1 VSVESEALQL
11 ASDLADL
18 SAGERYLAFAS
29 AILPS
34 EVVELARRILDAADT
49 DDTFEDGVGALFPGL
64 LGSECFEP
72 LGFRLV
78 RELGRGGMGVVYL
91 AEDTTLKRFVALKT
105 IGVTAA
111 FDARAEAKLLREAQA
126 AARLDCPTIVPV
138 HCAGTVA
145 EVAYIVSAFIDG
157 ESLSERL
164 QRMRG
169 DDASRSLPVTSPAW
183 ILAATRIVRDIA
195 VGLEYAHRQGV
206 LHRDV
211 KPANI
216 LLDEHD
222 KAYLTD
228 FGIASLVG
236 EPDLTQADA
245 RAGTPAYM
253 SPEQTQGRGD
263 DIGPWSDVY
272 SLGVTLYEC
281 LTLERPN
288 RPGPLKPIRQMNPA
302 VPKQLALIVERAIA
316 MQATDRFQTAGAL
329 AAALDRVLAGR
340 KAAPGDGPSRR
351 PLGRGGWWWMSAAA
365 AGIVVSG
372 GTFWAVN
379 RPMAA
384 PAPVPFSQAVLRV
397 EGPRGLVASLRR
409 LDPASG
415 ELMPSQ
421 DLGALPTEARVEP
434 GQYLVSARSPTGLA
448 ERFVLIGAGDEHAVD
463 LKTTVQTDLSNMV
476 LVPAGTYRVQDLS
489 APPGS
494 AVDVEIPIESF
505 WIDRC
510 EVTNADYKAFV
521 DATGADR
528 PLFWPETYDPNW
540 DALPVTGV
548 SVEEAAAYAA
558 WAGKRLPTAAEWEAA
573 ARGFEA
579 QLYPWGDTVG
589 TLGYLPTS
597 EQPMLL
603 AFTAARQ
610 REEAISAYLAGV
622 SPASVPAAG
631 VDVTGI
637 GLINMLGNVREWT
650 ATRIP
655 AGSATPTE
663 WAAVQKGWAW
673 TTPASAAPTLRG
685 YSKFAPSTQLLHLGF
700 RCAVSASE

>member
-1 VSVESEALQL
+1 MSVESEALQL

-18 SAGERYLAFAS
+18 SAGERHMVFAS
-29 AILPS
+29 AVQPA

-49 DDTFEDGVGALFPGL
+49 DETFEDGVGALFPGL

-111 FDARAEAKLLREAQA
+111 FDAKAESKLLREAQA

-138 HCAGTVA
+138 YSAGTVA

-164 QRMRG
+164 HRMRG
-169 DDASRSLPVTSPAW
+169 DDAARSLPVTSPAW
-183 ILAATRIVRDIA
+183 VFAAARIARDIA
-195 VGLEYAHRQGV
+195 LGLEYAHRQGV

-216 LLDEHD
+216 LVDEHNR
-222 KAYLTD
+222 AYLTD

-253 SPEQTQGRGD
+253 SPEQAQGRGD

-288 RPGPLKPIRQMNPA
+288 RPGPLKPIRRLNPA

-316 MQATDRFQTAGAL
+316 VGATDRFQTAGAL

-340 KAAPGDGPSRR
+340 KAVPGDGPRR
-351 PLGRGGWWWMSAAA
+351 RRLGMGGRWWIPAAA
-365 AGIVVSG
+365 VGIVVSG

-379 RPMAA
+379 RPMVA
-384 PAPVPFSQAVLRV
+384 PAPVRSAQAVLKLN
-397 EGPRGLVASLRR
+397 GPSGLVASLRR

-421 DLGALPTEARVEP
+421 DLGALPAETRVEP
-434 GQYLVSARSPTGLA
+434 GQYLVTARTPTGLA
-448 ERFVLIGAGDEHAVD
+448 ERFVLIGTGDEQSVELVNVAE
-463 LKTTVQTDLSNMV
+463 TDFSNMV
-476 LVPAGTYRVQDLS
+476 LVPGGIYRVQDLS

-494 AVDVEIPIESF
+494 AVDVEIPIEPF

-521 DATGADR
+521 DATGAAG
-528 PLFWPETYDPNW
+528 PLFWPETYDSTW
-540 DALPVTGV
+540 DDLPVTGV
-548 SVEEAAAYAA
+548 SVDEAAAYAA
-558 WAGKRLPTAAEWEAA
+558 WVGKRLPTAAEWEAA
-573 ARGFEA
+573 ARGVESH
-579 QLYPWGDTVG
+579 LYPWGDTVA

-610 REEAISAYLAGV
+610 REEAVSAYLAGV
-622 SPASVPAAG
+622 SPASVPAGGA
-631 VDVTGI
+631 DVTGS
-637 GLINMLGNVREWT
+637 GLVNMLGNVREWT

-655 AGSATPTE
+655 AGSAALTE